1 MDPSSIELISRDPLA
16 RQPSLEAQPGT
27 TRPTRHWWRREPK
40 DTTDYDSFEQ
50 IVEDKVSKLWNE
62 QNLEASR
69 DIVKHI
75 KKVNDL
81 RRNYRRLKLQKGGT
95 ILKCLVWVK
104 DFPIPRPDPSTTCS
118 EPESFQFNT
127 DSTYFVCLQQLSGY
141 LGGDNSGDF
150 RLCLLATEPD
160 ENHLDQAFT
169 FYHKLF
175 ASFGGR
181 LDRLKDTPRWLVA
194 TVIVHEWGLGPEIEN
209 LLPRERGTERSTWS
223 LEVPSKKSQP
233 PPLNLQAPD
242 GRHIALTWQYH
253 APRYQGDIDSWVW
266 ERYSQS
272 PSFQYADAFIISP
285 YRMLVSLKSSEM
297 VQSFCLSR
305 CNDAMF
311 EPLSSRSQRWSTTC
325 ELLLSIITLFTQMA
339 TETGV
344 FINEAT
350 REINAMKYEGR
361 LRPSVSK
368 VRYLIHLSDCRQLS
382 EQGIT
387 HGLLEI
393 SSLSTAIM
401 DAGKVVPLW
410 EEGVPFLERLESVKV
425 DLLYLKSE
433 LLGISEKIDGLQR
446 MIYEQLRLS
455 QDERNFILTILAV
468 LFVPLSFLSGFFGMN
483 IRIPKP
489 SDFSGLSK
497 FMNDSLTNLTLPE
510 HNRSA
515 ALIAGI
521 DSSGVQTWDM
531 KSYWIAAVPLVLTV
545 PLFLIAGGA
554 VRWAIQSATKYA
566 AYWRIST
573 FIVGSILFLF
583 VYVAMPI
590 LWTWRA

>member
-1 MDPSSIELISRDPLA
+1 
-16 RQPSLEAQPGT
+16 
-27 TRPTRHWWRREPK
+27 
-40 DTTDYDSFEQ
+40 
-50 IVEDKVSKLWNE
+50 
-62 QNLEASR
+62 
-69 DIVKHI
+69 
-75 KKVNDL
+75 
-81 RRNYRRLKLQKGGT
+81 
-95 ILKCLVWVK
+95 
-104 DFPIPRPDPSTTCS
+104 
-118 EPESFQFNT
+118 
-127 DSTYFVCLQQLSGY
+127 
-141 LGGDNSGDF
+141 
-150 RLCLLATEPD
+150 
-160 ENHLDQAFT
+160 
-169 FYHKLF
+169 
-175 ASFGGR
+175 
-181 LDRLKDTPRWLVA
+181 
-194 TVIVHEWGLGPEIEN
+194 
-209 LLPRERGTERSTWS
+209 
-223 LEVPSKKSQP
+223 
-233 PPLNLQAPD
+233 
-242 GRHIALTWQYH
+242 
-253 APRYQGDIDSWVW
+253 
-266 ERYSQS
+266 
-272 PSFQYADAFIISP
+272 
-285 YRMLVSLKSSEM
+285 
-297 VQSFCLSR
+297 
-305 CNDAMF
+305 
-311 EPLSSRSQRWSTTC
+311 
-325 ELLLSIITLFTQMA
+325 
-339 TETGV
+339 
-344 FINEAT
+344 
-350 REINAMKYEGR
+350 
-361 LRPSVSK
+361 
-368 VRYLIHLSDCRQLS
+368 
-382 EQGIT
+382 
-387 HGLLEI
+387 
-393 SSLSTAIM
+393 M

-590 LWTWRA
+590 LWTWRVCHLGYQSKPTIVDCSLTLSSPGIIYVRHPYLGVRIFYFIINWVGLGGFALRKLYIALRKKHERITWFLFTGALGGLMVGDVFSPMPAVCLLPIWAFLAWRFYRRYAGR